1 MNGTAISDFACVIF
15 NVSFM
20 NCTWHVGRTAT
31 EDTQYF
37 LYWGPLKNENVTE
50 CQNYIK
56 DTYGRHIGCR
66 FQNVTIKNNI
76 PYFLVNGSRSGQSIQ
91 SFEKR
96 LMLYE
101 IEKLT
106 PPLNVTVNCTE
117 ASRRCSIWWQPPRT
131 SHVENMSCFKYEIVI
146 ENKADAEKNTKT
158 ASKITAIIEN
168 DSYLYES
175 FSSEKRYSVKIRA
188 TDAGF
193 CRVSSNWGEW
203 STPVE
208 FGMKGSA
215 IENFSCVIYNIF
227 LMNCTWQAG
236 RDAPADTQYFLY
248 WRKSRDE
255 KEMECE
261 LYIKDENCRNV
272 GCIFQNVSIGI
283 EKAYFLVNGSSKDSL
298 IQFYDEYIDL
308 YKIEKLMPPSNIT
321 VNCDEIKNDCIIQWQ
336 RPQISHSNKDMCFKY
351 EINIEY
357 KDNPKRNP
365 IYTSIQEAG
374 NSNIF
379 LRSNTGKKYILKMR
393 AAGSACLVSP
403 AWGEW
408 SAPVEFG
415 NEEIIS
421 SSVWILLG
429 VGVATLLM
437 AIITFFFCKRTGCWK
452 AVFPQIP
459 GPKPAFFTLAD
470 TNPELMESKIQ
481 STTSENEEIVL
492 VTDIVR

>member
-56 DTYGRHIGCR
+56 DTCGRHIGCR

-208 FGMKGSA
+208 FGTQQLTSTSSYMMFLIPSLAAGLTFFLCMTVRVYFKKTSA
-215 IENFSCVIYNIF
+215 TVPQPRDPFREPSPMDFQPEF
-227 LMNCTWQAG
+227 MNLLKKQGT
-236 RDAPADTQYFLY
+236 
-248 WRKSRDE
+248 E
-255 KEMECE
+255 E
-261 LYIKDENCRNV
+261 
-272 GCIFQNVSIGI
+272 
-283 EKAYFLVNGSSKDSL
+283 
-298 IQFYDEYIDL
+298 
-308 YKIEKLMPPSNIT
+308 IT
-321 VNCDEIKNDCIIQWQ
+321 
-336 RPQISHSNKDMCFKY
+336 
-351 EINIEY
+351 NIE
-357 KDNPKRNP
+357 
-365 IYTSIQEAG
+365 EV
-374 NSNIF
+374 
-379 LRSNTGKKYILKMR
+379 L
-393 AAGSACLVSP
+393 
-403 AWGEW
+403 E
-408 SAPVEFG
+408 
-415 NEEIIS
+415 
-421 SSVWILLG
+421 
-429 VGVATLLM
+429 
-437 AIITFFFCKRTGCWK
+437 CK
-452 AVFPQIP
+452 
-459 GPKPAFFTLAD
+459 
-470 TNPELMESKIQ
+470 
-481 STTSENEEIVL
+481 
-492 VTDIVR
+492 